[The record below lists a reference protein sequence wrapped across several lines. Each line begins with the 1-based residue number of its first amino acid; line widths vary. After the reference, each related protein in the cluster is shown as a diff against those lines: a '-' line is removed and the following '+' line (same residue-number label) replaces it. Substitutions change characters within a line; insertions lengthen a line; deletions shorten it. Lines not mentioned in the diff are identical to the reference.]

1 MSSLFVAET
10 GRMHSADS
18 QHIRIYD
25 LMDGRPVNGRVFHT
39 ISSGYADGIRC
50 DSDGNLWSSAAD
62 GAHCI
67 APDGRLMGKIQVPEL
82 VSNLCFGGRA
92 KHRLFITAT
101 TSVDSVILNR
111 RGVQW
116 P

>member
-1 MSSLFVAET
+1 M
-10 GRMHSADS
+10 
-18 QHIRIYD
+18 
-25 LMDGRPVNGRVFHT
+25 
-39 ISSGYADGIRC
+39 

-62 GAHCI
+62 GVHCI
-67 APDGRLMGKIQVPEL
+67 APDGRLMGRVKVPEL

-92 KHRLFITAT
+92 KHELYITAT
-101 TSVDSVILNR
+101 TSLYRVTLNR